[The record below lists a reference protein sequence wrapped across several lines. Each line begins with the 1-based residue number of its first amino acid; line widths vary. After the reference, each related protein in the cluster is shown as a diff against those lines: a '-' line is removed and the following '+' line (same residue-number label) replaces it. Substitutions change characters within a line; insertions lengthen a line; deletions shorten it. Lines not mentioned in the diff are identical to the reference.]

1 MVWAFSPRAL
11 LAALGMVSSLGLAGC
26 GAAPTVRQA
35 IESVTMRAAPEQAP
49 RPIRIPL
56 RIQAGRDLN
65 QGSGAA
71 PLGMLLR
78 LYHLND
84 PAAFNT
90 ADFSSFLS
98 EDAERAALG
107 ASLVAR
113 REVLLIPGQRYEA
126 TEVLPVGAGYL
137 GVVAVFQ
144 TPVTDYWRYSFEAGQ
159 ARETGLALAAN
170 ACTLTITTGDPI
182 DLPMVGSAGPCP

>member
-11 LAALGMVSSLGLAGC
+11 LAALGMLASVALAGC
-26 GAAPTVRQA
+26 GSAPTVRQA
-35 IESVTMRAAPEQAP
+35 IASVTMRSAPEQAP
-49 RPIRIPL
+49 RPVKIPL

-71 PLGMLLR
+71 PLGLLLR
-78 LYHLND
+78 FYYLKD
-84 PAAFNT
+84 PATFNT

-98 EDAERAALG
+98 EDGERTVLG
-107 ASLVAR
+107 ENLLAR
-113 REVLLIPGQRYEA
+113 REVLLIPGQRYET

-144 TPVTDYWRYSFEAGQ
+144 TPVTDYWRYSFEASQ

-170 ACTLTITTGDPI
+170 ACTLTVSVGEPI